1 MELSQ
6 IIRTCN
12 LKSVVVHEEE
22 IEIKGFYTSDL
33 LSDVM
38 AHCPEESL
46 LITVQNHAN
55 TIAVATLVGV
65 RAIVIVHNRA
75 VPDEMKLLA
84 EREGLALLTSSDDQ
98 FTLSCRIGG
107 LTDNFE

>member
-1 MELSQ
+1 MKLNR
-6 IIRTCN
+6 IIRTCK
-12 LKSVVVHEEE
+12 LKSMVVRDEK

-65 RAIVIVHNRA
+65 RAIVIVHDRA
-75 VPDEMKLLA
+75 VPDDMQLLA
-84 EREGLALLTSSDDQ
+84 KRENVALLTSSDDQ
-98 FTLSCRIGG
+98 FTLSYRIGK
-107 LTDNFE
+107 LADNFE